1 MTLDS
6 PTITGHADCEDRFVG
21 GDDAFVS
28 LNARAGGTIGVPLAT
43 PQLATVVRLARRL
56 AIPVTRPITIADV
69 DVDLDCWVRARP
81 TAEGVTVTLA
91 EIRERTPAPR
101 RVDSGPVAAPPGSE
115 WTWEVDGALRLRR
128 IDPEAAARHAIDA
141 ATALSRPLTR
151 VFVLE
156 PDDDGAIP
164 LLEAV
169 AERRDFDGQRGR
181 LPDGTRVRLAGTA
194 RRDGAGGL
202 LGYVGGVIAAG
213 TAAEPTADTPE
224 FHIRLEEALRRPL
237 SRIVAEADS
246 MNAEVDGP
254 LAPHYVDYAADI
266 ANAGRHLLA
275 LVDDL
280 ADLNAIERADFEVQ
294 ADEIDLGDV
303 ARRAAGL
310 LSVRA
315 ADTGVAIERPG
326 ADVQVP
332 AIGEFRRT
340 LQILVNLVT
349 NAVRYSPREAVVS
362 VVAERQ
368 GDAAI
373 VRVADTGKGIAFE
386 DQARIFDKFERVDP
400 SEPGGSGLGLYI
412 ARRLARAMG
421 GDLTVESAPGK
432 GACFTLSLP
441 AR

>member
-1 MTLDS
+1 MTLDA
-6 PTITGHADCEDRFVG
+6 PAITGHADREDRFVG
-21 GDDAFVS
+21 GDDAFVA
-28 LNARAGGTIGVPLAT
+28 LNARAGGSVGAPLAT

-56 AIPVTRPITIADV
+56 AIPVTRPITIADA

-81 TAEGVTVTLA
+81 TADGVTVTLA

-101 RVDSGPVAAPPGSE
+101 RAESGPVAPPPGSD
-115 WTWEVDGALRLRR
+115 WTWESDGALRLRR
-128 IDPEAAARHAIDA
+128 IDPEAAGRHAIDA
-141 ATALSRPLTR
+141 ATTLSRPLTR
-151 VFVLE
+151 VFALE
-156 PDDDGAIP
+156 PGDDGALP

-169 AERRDFDGQRGR
+169 AERRDFEGQRAR

-202 LGYVGGVIAAG
+202 LGYVGGVVAG
-213 TAAEPTADTPE
+213 DAAAESPAEATG
-224 FHIRLEEALRRPL
+224 FHVRLEEALRRPL

-280 ADLNAIERADFEVQ
+280 ADLNAIERADFQVQ
-294 ADEIDLGDV
+294 ADEIDLADV

-315 ADTGVAIERPG
+315 ADTGVTIDRPD
-326 ADVQVP
+326 ADTHVP
-332 AIGEFRRT
+332 ATGEFRRT
-340 LQILVNLVT
+340 LQVLVNLVT
-349 NAVRYSPREAVVS
+349 NAVRYSPRGATVS
-362 VVAERQ
+362 VIAERQ
-368 GDAAI
+368 GDTALI
-373 VRVADTGKGIAFE
+373 RVSDAGKGIAPE

-421 GDLTVESAPGK
+421 GDLTVESAPGE
-432 GACFTLSLP
+432 GARFTLSLP